1 MSTVIIY
8 ILISGII
15 AGIVMMDEVGT
26 FKNRT
31 ITLPFEVLIWL
42 GIGLLI
48 GWVVFPLFLIR
59 WIYREVRWFFIKDK
73 VREETSKWFKEE

>member
-1 MSTVIIY
+1 MSAAIIY

-15 AGIVMMDEVGT
+15 AGIVMLDEVGT

-48 GWVVFPLFLIR
+48 GWLVFPLVLISWGYKEIR
-59 WIYREVRWFFIKDK
+59 FRLRKKDGK
-73 VREETSKWFKEE
+73 FEQLFRIED